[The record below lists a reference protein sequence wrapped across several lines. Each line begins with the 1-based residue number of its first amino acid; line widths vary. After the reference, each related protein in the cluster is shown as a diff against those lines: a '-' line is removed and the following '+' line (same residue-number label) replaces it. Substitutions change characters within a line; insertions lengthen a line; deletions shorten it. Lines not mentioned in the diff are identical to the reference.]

1 MKNYPVLIIAL
12 IAAMFSSCEKVKDAT
27 AVSVTKTISLNIEA
41 DVFKAGTRND
51 FHTQEN
57 EVNNFS
63 GEKTFSIIDYP
74 ELREYNIENGTV
86 LNVKVSTSYDKEGDF
101 FAYVIIGSSA
111 AASYVS
117 LEENVIGNTIEGNSA
132 VNSLSQ
138 STVTELIDGK
148 SITVRVYG
156 TTNIP
161 VGEKITYTIAI
172 ETRLKTYIL

>member
-41 DVFKAGTRND
+41 DVFKAGTRSD
-51 FHTQEN
+51 IQAN
-57 EVNNFS
+57 ETNNFS
-63 GEKTFSIIDYP
+63 GEKTFSISDYP

-86 LNVKVSTSYDKEGDF
+86 LNVKVSTSYNKEGDF

-111 AASYVS
+111 AASYVG

-132 VNSLSQ
+132 VNSLAQ
-138 STVTELIDGK
+138 STVTELIDGE
-148 SITVRVYG
+148 SVTVTVFG

-161 VGEKITYTIAI
+161 EGEKITYTIAI